1 MRAGVGIAHDDW
13 RTAELGGSSGRGRER
28 PGVMLE
34 AAERHAT
41 LGGKNAPESHTR
53 DGLDARHVDFR
64 FLSVAVFGVA
74 GCLRFNAALR
84 ASFHVV

>member
-1 MRAGVGIAHDDW
+1 M
-13 RTAELGGSSGRGRER
+13 GGRPGRGREG

-41 LGGKNAPESHTR
+41 LGEKNAPEGHAR

-64 FLSVAVFGVA
+64 FLSLALFGVA

-84 ASFHVV
+84 ASFHVA